1 MFCPK
6 CGARVGDTDTF
17 CPGCGTRLS
26 GASTA
31 NSSSTVYTAQPAR
44 GTRPVSDVRLVSF
57 LLGLILGLIGLVV
70 ALIIYSNSR
79 EFEESPTDTVLL
91 WSIFGMFF
99 WVIVIAVII
108 VMAFGIS
115 TTLEIIP

>member
-1 MFCPK
+1 MYCPK
-6 CGARVGDTDTF
+6 CGAAVGDTDTF
-17 CPGCGTRLS
+17 CHSCGTRLS
-26 GASTA
+26 GASTT
-31 NSSSTVYTAQPAR
+31 NGSTVYTAQPAR

-79 EFEESPTDTVLL
+79 EFEESPTGTVLL

-99 WVIVIAVII
+99 WVIVIAVIV

-115 TTLEIIP
+115 TTLEIVL

>member
-1 MFCPK
+1 MYCPK
-6 CGARVGDTDTF
+6 CGAAVGDTDTF

-26 GASTA
+26 GAST

-79 EFEESPTDTVLL
+79 EFEESPTGTVLV

-99 WVIVIAVII
+99 WVIVIAVL
-108 VMAFGIS
+108 VMVLLAG
-115 TTLEIIP
+115 TAVTM